1 MENLIISIIIPVYNT
16 GNYLQECIDSV
27 RQQSYKSLELIFI
40 NDGSTDNSS
49 AILDKAA
56 ESDPRIK
63 VIEQE
68 NSGLSAARN
77 RGMREASGDYIMFL
91 DSDDWL
97 DKGTC
102 EIALGKM
109 KQYDADVVFGH
120 ILKNIERKA

>member
-97 DKGTC
+97 DKG
-102 EIALGKM
+102 
-109 KQYDADVVFGH
+109 
-120 ILKNIERKA
+120 